1 MGKENFGMLMGI
13 YMRVKNTNKNIIIII
28 YKVSERMIKQMVKEY
43 IITVME
49 QNMKAVGKMTYKMG
63 LELKSETMD
72 LDMKA
77 NIQWGKKKVRV
88 LISGMMG
95 RNM

>member
-43 IITVME
+43 IIIVME

-77 NIQWGKKKVRV
+77 NI
-88 LISGMMG
+88 
-95 RNM
+95 